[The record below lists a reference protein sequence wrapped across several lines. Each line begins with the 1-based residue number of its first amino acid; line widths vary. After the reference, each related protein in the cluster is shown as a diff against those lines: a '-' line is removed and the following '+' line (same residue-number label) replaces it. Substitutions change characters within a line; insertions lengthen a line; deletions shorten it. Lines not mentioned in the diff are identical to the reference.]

1 VLSGREVLTPAQS
14 AISSGCRYVAE
25 LSEAITTWA
34 QHWNR
39 DPKPFIWKAI
49 ATDIIAKV
57 QRGRA
62 TLNHIKSQTEH

>member
-1 VLSGREVLTPAQS
+1 M
-14 AISSGCRYVAE
+14 AE